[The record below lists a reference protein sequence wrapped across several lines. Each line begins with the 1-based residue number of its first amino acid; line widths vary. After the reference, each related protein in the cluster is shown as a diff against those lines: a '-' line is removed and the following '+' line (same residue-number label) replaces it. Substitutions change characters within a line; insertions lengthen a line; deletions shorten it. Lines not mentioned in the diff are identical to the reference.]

1 AIVCG
6 AGNNGG
12 DGFVA
17 ARHLSGAGVAVKV
30 ALTAAAEKVRG
41 DAAVMLAAL
50 ERMGGVPIDDGSD
63 WTGEAS
69 WRAWLG
75 SAGVVVDAIFGTGF
89 HGAIGGAAAGALAAM
104 NAAAVRR
111 IAVDVPS
118 GLDADSGRAAGVV
131 FRADVTATMGAG
143 KLGLWVDA
151 DAPVGRVEV
160 VELGVPIA
168 LD

>member
-1 AIVCG
+1 MRAADVGGTEKLGVPGLPLMENAGRGIADVIRREIGGGAAPAVAIVCG

-30 ALTAAAEKVRG
+30 ALTAAVEKVRG
-41 DAAVMLAAL
+41 DAAVILAAL

-75 SAGVVVDAIFGTGF
+75 SAGVVVDA
-89 HGAIGGAAAGALAAM
+89 
-104 NAAAVRR
+104 
-111 IAVDVPS
+111 
-118 GLDADSGRAAGVV
+118 
-131 FRADVTATMGAG
+131 
-143 KLGLWVDA
+143 
-151 DAPVGRVEV
+151 
-160 VELGVPIA
+160 
-168 LD
+168 